1 MQRLRRK
8 EKINRSVKKHYVALL
23 EKNEEVTIMT
33 EHTTRE
39 ETMKRNRAALT
50 SLIGAHPY
58 CETWI
63 CHDFANSF
71 EECIFCQVNGAQT

>member
-39 ETMKRNRAALT
+39 ERMKRNRAALT
-50 SLIGAHPY
+50 S
-58 CETWI
+58 
-63 CHDFANSF
+63 
-71 EECIFCQVNGAQT
+71 